1 MFKNKNTTRI
11 LLPMLIA
18 GIVIGTIWWCN
29 RIGAAGAAT
38 HTVDAG
44 DLLSGVTVS
53 GTVRSRQKTAVA
65 AETIAAVKRLAVIEG
80 QHVAKG
86 NVLVELDDSVI
97 AANCAKAR
105 SRVDCARQY
114 LAELKA
120 GPRTE
125 QITQAREALKQTKA
139 KLHYI
144 KADHKKIANLLERG
158 TATRSEFDL
167 AVKHLRIAEA
177 ETGRAQAQLDLL
189 LAGTR
194 REQVARAEAEVS
206 LAEADVRRCNALR
219 QKYTLRAPHAGI
231 VTAKYVNV
239 GEVVAPGQVLLR
251 VDNINDIEIRAQ
263 AQEAQLPD
271 IQPGSRARVLADA
284 YPNCPLEA
292 VVENILPRVDPESG
306 TVTVLLRLT
315 ETPTVVLMDGMAVD
329 IALIGQERHSV
340 IRIPASAVE
349 RRNGQTVVE
358 VREGRSF
365 VSRPVNVGIS
375 DGQWVEVKSDLKVG
389 DVVRLRQ

>member
-1 MFKNKNTTRI
+1 MFNKNTKRI
-11 LLPMLIA
+11 FLSLL
-18 GIVIGTIWWCN
+18 IVGTIISTVWWLHRLGTAN
-29 RIGAAGAAT
+29 ADT

-53 GTVRSRQKTAVA
+53 GTIRSRQKTAIS
-65 AETIAAVKRLAVIEG
+65 AETVATIRYLAVIEG

-86 NVLVELDDSVI
+86 DVLVKLDDSVI

-105 SRVDCARQY
+105 SRVDCAKQY

-125 QITQAREALKQTKA
+125 EITKVRETLKQA
-139 KLHYI
+139 EVRFNFI
-144 KADHKKIANLLERG
+144 KADHKKIANLLKHG
-158 TATRSEFDL
+158 TATQSEFDL
-167 AVKHLRIAEA
+167 VVKQLKIAEA
-177 ETGRAQAQLDLL
+177 EVGRSQAQLDLL

-194 REQVARAEAEVS
+194 PEQVARAEAEVS

-231 VTAKYVNV
+231 ITAKYVNV
-239 GEVVAPGQVLLR
+239 GEIVSPGQVLIRL
-251 VDNINDIEIRAQ
+251 DNIKDIEIRAQ
-263 AQEAQLPD
+263 AQETQLPD
-271 IQPGSRARVLADA
+271 IQPGSKARMLADA

-315 ETPTVVLMDGMAVD
+315 EPPTVVLMDGMAVD

-340 IRIPASAVE
+340 IRIPTSAVE
-349 RRNGQTVVE
+349 KRNGQTVVQ
-358 VREGRSF
+358 VQEGRSF
-365 VSRPVNVGIS
+365 VRRRVNVGIS